1 MKWGNDWKFLYCGNW
16 EIRKKMEGM
25 LCLILKRIKKGEC
38 GENSGE
44 LNWVVS

>member
-1 MKWGNDWKFLYCGNW
+1 
-16 EIRKKMEGM
+16 MEGI

-38 GENSGE
+38 GEKSGE